1 MFIVVI
7 LLGVWY
13 EGEECCNEV
22 KYMLS
27 HSNIKC
33 STKLN
38 MDIACSMLCY
48 VVYKGLLLVLVV
60 YRVVYLTDCLY
71 FICISISLTSH
82 ISIAIPE
89 LLSQQHNNIYYTYK
103 NNIQIY

>member
-1 MFIVVI
+1 MK

-13 EGEECCNEV
+13 EGEECCNEL
-22 KYMLS
+22 KYMSS

-38 MDIACSMLCY
+38 MDIRYSFSIY
-48 VVYKGLLLVLVV
+48 VMIQWIAFGLVV
-60 YRVVYLTDCLY
+60 YRVVYLADCLY

-82 ISIAIPE
+82 LFFILDSYASIAIPE
-89 LLSQQHNNIYYTYK
+89 LMDNIHTD
-103 NNIQIY
+103 I